1 MPGEEAPAR
10 QLDPGAEGPEGTGR
24 GQPLCCSQDG
34 SAGSSD
40 RSLARPRATV
50 QRAGLPPA
58 GRGQARRGGG
68 GIAPWRPDGGAG
80 GRAGCP
86 RRGLTL
92 GFLQASWSWCCSRA
106 VSSPTE
112 SPGVGGVGGSR
123 GGGLGTREA
132 LFPLL
137 LGSKWLRNIN
147 ICYTEVMSI

>member
-58 GRGQARRGGG
+58 GRGQARRGGVASPLG
-68 GIAPWRPDGGAG
+68 ALMGEQEEGQDVLAGVSPWVSCRLRGPGAAPE
-80 GRAGCP
+80 
-86 RRGLTL
+86 L
-92 GFLQASWSWCCSRA
+92 
-106 VSSPTE
+106 
-112 SPGVGGVGGSR
+112 
-123 GGGLGTREA
+123 
-132 LFPLL
+132 
-137 LGSKWLRNIN
+137 
-147 ICYTEVMSI
+147 